1 MSNRTPRAK
10 IAILAAGLA
19 LFAAAPTHAQT
30 AAPAPADSLTFH
42 GVTLYGTV
50 DLGMAYLT
58 HGAPLSAY
66 YGPGLPFLIQKF
78 NNKPILSLAPNGL
91 SQSKIGLSGV
101 EPIGG
106 DWTAVF
112 RLETGFQPTSLRLTD
127 GPRSLERSNGM
138 ALSQQADS
146 GDSARA
152 GQAFNAAAY
161 AGLSSRTWGAIT
173 YGRQTSLMLDNLIRY
188 DPQAQSQSLSPIGY
202 SGVAGGGGDTADT
215 RLDRVVKYAYASG
228 PVRVGLLHQF
238 GAAGAIPGGADQA
251 DVGGDYAGFA
261 VDLIYSRVSDAV
273 TLAALSAAQ
282 NLAAPGTL
290 AATISDN
297 TAYSAQGKYTLGPAK
312 LFAGYEHIAYA
323 NPAHPLAADVT
334 DIGGYTLST
343 VNNAAY
349 ANHKVLQIAWTGVR
363 YSLTPS
369 LELSG
374 AYYRYDQNSYKGNGC
389 ANTSASSCSGT
400 MNALSAAADYRLTRR
415 FDVYAGLSYS
425 GVQNGL
431 ASGFLQTATLSPIMG
446 VRFNF

>member
-1 MSNRTPRAK
+1 MPTVETSRSGPVAVIRFGEPPVNSLGAATRRALADAVNAAIDDPAVSAIVLAGRNGLFSAGADIKEFGTPAM
-10 IAILAAGLA
+10 LAAPNLHEVIAVVEASPKPVVAAIEGTCLGGGLELA
-19 LFAAAPTHAQT
+19 LGANYRVAADGAQ
-30 AAPAPADSLTFH
+30 L
-42 GVTLYGTV
+42 
-50 DLGMAYLT
+50 
-58 HGAPLSAY
+58 
-66 YGPGLPFLIQKF
+66 GLPEV
-78 NNKPILSLAPNGL
+78 
-91 SQSKIGLSGV
+91 KIGLLPGAGGTQRLPRLIGV
-101 EPIGG
+101 ENALNVILGG
-106 DWTAVF
+106 V
-112 RLETGFQPTSLRLTD
+112 
-127 GPRSLERSNGM
+127 
-138 ALSQQADS
+138 
-146 GDSARA
+146 
-152 GQAFNAAAY
+152 
-161 AGLSSRTWGAIT
+161 
-173 YGRQTSLMLDNLIRY
+173 
-188 DPQAQSQSLSPIGY
+188 
-202 SGVAGGGGDTADT
+202 
-215 RLDRVVKYAYASG
+215 
-228 PVRVGLLHQF
+228 PV
-238 GAAGAIPGGADQA
+238 
-251 DVGGDYAGFA
+251 
-261 VDLIYSRVSDAV
+261 
-273 TLAALSAAQ
+273 
-282 NLAAPGTL
+282 
-290 AATISDN
+290 
-297 TAYSAQGKYTLGPAK
+297 PAK